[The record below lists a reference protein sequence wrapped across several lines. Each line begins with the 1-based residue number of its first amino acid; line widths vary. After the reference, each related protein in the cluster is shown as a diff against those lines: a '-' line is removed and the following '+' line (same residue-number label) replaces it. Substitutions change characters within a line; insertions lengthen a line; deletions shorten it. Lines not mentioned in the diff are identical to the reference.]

1 MRAAAPLLLLE
12 PAGIHVEVLNWTAV
26 AAAVHTRATH
36 PPLVPSPFPYLPAT
50 PQELLR
56 AYLEV
61 VGVRPEDSYSAQAT
75 VDRVRALG
83 GAHTHAG
90 PKQPCADG
98 KDRMRVHG
106 CEHVVFVYRD
116 RPEYVAGRARWAA
129 YQAEQLQ
136 AALERGTG
144 VRRRVES
151 GGMLGRFARAAGRAR
166 APALRE
172 LVRRVRGAADPVP
185 LLLAAD
191 PVIGDYVPVGHP
203 MRRKRGWFRV
213 VFGLAMLFLGAL
225 AVVLGIAGAISA
237 RADIEDEAVARAPLG
252 QPTSFE
258 GAAGVRYTVYVIS
271 RRADVIV
278 GRTGCQASGG
288 ARFSG
293 ARQGTSVTLGNASS
307 VGRFDGRA
315 GTIDIVCAGPTTD
328 DYVVT
333 PGGTGILR
341 SILMIIAGAFVAL
354 GGIALVI
361 WGLIGRR
368 VPA

>member
-1 MRAAAPLLLLE
+1 
-12 PAGIHVEVLNWTAV
+12 
-26 AAAVHTRATH
+26 
-36 PPLVPSPFPYLPAT
+36 
-50 PQELLR
+50 
-56 AYLEV
+56 
-61 VGVRPEDSYSAQAT
+61 
-75 VDRVRALG
+75 
-83 GAHTHAG
+83 
-90 PKQPCADG
+90 
-98 KDRMRVHG
+98 
-106 CEHVVFVYRD
+106 
-116 RPEYVAGRARWAA
+116 
-129 YQAEQLQ
+129 
-136 AALERGTG
+136 
-144 VRRRVES
+144 
-151 GGMLGRFARAAGRAR
+151 
-166 APALRE
+166 
-172 LVRRVRGAADPVP
+172 
-185 LLLAAD
+185 
-191 PVIGDYVPVGHP
+191 
-203 MRRKRGWFRV
+203 MRRKRGWYRV
-213 VFGLAMLFLGAL
+213 LLGLAMLFFGAL
-225 AVVLGIAGAISA
+225 AAVVGIAGAVSA

-258 GAAGVRYTVYVIS
+258 GEAGVRYTVYVIS

-341 SILMIIAGAFVAL
+341 SILEIVGGAFVAL
-354 GGIALVI
+354 GGIGLVI